1 MLNEWAEN
9 ESSKP
14 EIYEAPNI
22 LKTLHAVSSD
32 DSVIYIGKYSGNRLH
47 TTTPVIDLTQS
58 SSENVHENLNFV
70 RSKTLKTIYFPSRNF
85 DRNIKLRKSMA
96 TTSLITLPV
105 IQKQKLPRKLNSTTI
120 LSCTDQRKLS
130 VLDIPQEYLN
140 SPDICTD
147 SSSFLEKSKLNLTDY
162 KMIDW
167 ILDVERDIDISLS
180 PSTSGY
186 SSSLDTDLS
195 RDKISSVYSF
205 DSKET
210 INENT

>member
-1 MLNEWAEN
+1 MQ
-9 ESSKP
+9 
-14 EIYEAPNI
+14 
-22 LKTLHAVSSD
+22 AVESD

-58 SSENVHENLNFV
+58 SSESVHENINFV

-85 DRNIKLRKSMA
+85 DRNIKLRKSIA

-105 IQKQKLPRKLNSTTI
+105 IQKQRLPRKLNSTTL
-120 LSCTDQRKLS
+120 LSCTDQKKLG
-130 VLDIPQEYLN
+130 VLDIPQQYLN
-140 SPDICTD
+140 SPDVRTD
-147 SSSFLEKSKLNLTDY
+147 CSSFFEKSNLNRTDY
-162 KMIDW
+162 RMIDW
-167 ILDVERDIDISLS
+167 ILDVEQDIDISLS

-195 RDKISSVYSF
+195 RDKMNSVYSL

-210 INENT
+210 VNEST